1 MPPLKKLHKKKTVV
15 DPHHHNTAT
24 APIQLT
30 TDTALPADTDTHL
43 IIRCTQSLHNV
54 LVGVTKHIR
63 SSYKSIYLTSL
74 QTDEFRH
81 IFGRKVGIL
90 KHYR

>member
-1 MPPLKKLHKKKTVV
+1 MPPLKKLHKKKTGV
-15 DPHHHNTAT
+15 DYCYCTYT
-24 APIQLT
+24 T